1 MISRMRVISQLCKTL
16 GKRDKCGCVLS
27 SEIGVTYS
35 KTGIKECYLG
45 RGQDGAGSVW
55 KSSPPPFFFWFKA
68 VTFVLEEQDRFQT
81 ESTASKRSTW
91 LLFTWRL
98 ESKRKWARQRD
109 KEHKLLDSK
118 RHEHTEGPVSILV
131 WATRVLSEESKL
143 IMKFLVVDH
152 RRLPTQKKKWEA
164 MERSQLGKSVR
175 WYFGDVSP
183 TAGWKLH

>member
-1 MISRMRVISQLCKTL
+1 MWMCAFFRNRRYLQRD
-16 GKRDKCGCVLS
+16 RDKGMLLRAGPGWNWFHLEKQSLFFLFVCLKQSLLS
-27 SEIGVTYS
+27 
-35 KTGIKECYLG
+35 
-45 RGQDGAGSVW
+45 W
-55 KSSPPPFFFWFKA
+55 KSRTDFRQRAWHLRGAHGCYSHEGWK
-68 VTFVLEEQDRFQT
+68 VRG
-81 ESTASKRSTW
+81 
-91 LLFTWRL
+91 
-98 ESKRKWARQRD
+98 ARQRD

-152 RRLPTQKKKWEA
+152 RRLPTQKKWEV

>member
-1 MISRMRVISQLCKTL
+1 MWMCAFFRNRRYLQRD
-16 GKRDKCGCVLS
+16 RDK
-27 SEIGVTYS
+27 
-35 KTGIKECYLG
+35 GILL
-45 RGQDGAGSVW
+45 RAGPGWNWFHLEKQSL
-55 KSSPPPFFFWFKA
+55 FFFWFKA

-91 LLFTWRL
+91 LLSTWRL

-109 KEHKLLDSK
+109 KEHKLPDSK

-152 RRLPTQKKKWEA
+152 RRLPTQKKWEV
-164 MERSQLGKSVR
+164 MESSQLGKSVR